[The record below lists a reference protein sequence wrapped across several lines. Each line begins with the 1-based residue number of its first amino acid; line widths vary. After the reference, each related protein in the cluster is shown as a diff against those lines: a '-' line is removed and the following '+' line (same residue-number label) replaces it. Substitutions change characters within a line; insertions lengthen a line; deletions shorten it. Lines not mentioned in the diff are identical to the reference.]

1 MLVTVTVTVN
11 YILGV
16 RGTNLEQ
23 DKNIL
28 RLFIVFLSLYRSM
41 PVWKTGRLGCDA
53 ASWSE

>member
-1 MLVTVTVTVN
+1 VLVTVTVTVN